1 MDMIKE
7 ALETIDSSYPYPMDE
22 VNLRIEYETLFDL
35 PVGSF
40 DHHIARTHGSQNHQ
54 SHSRINPPECH
65 EGEEFPANRCSLTLI
80 HNLSTKEMI
89 M

>member
-35 PVGSF
+35 PVGSSS
-40 DHHIARTHGSQNHQ
+40 DTSPELMAH
-54 SHSRINPPECH
+54 RIIKALR
-65 EGEEFPANRCSLTLI
+65 G
-80 HNLSTKEMI
+80 
-89 M
+89 